1 MEPEDGVPLW
11 RLQKLPAE
19 LGLQLLHKI
28 IDGIC
33 GRTHPLYQDYHSV
46 WDSTE
51 WMHVLE
57 DITNFFK
64 AVVGKNL
71 SDEEISQQ
79 LDQLNSSHQE
89 AIMKCLKSRKD
100 EIKQALLEEI
110 VDISSSQLQD
120 FDWQLKLALSSDK
133 IATLQMPLLNL
144 HLDVKENGE
153 VKPYSVEMSKEELQN
168 LINSLEA
175 ANKLGDY
182 MWSLCQNV
190 HQYTAFFTEKFW
202 PGKKKKS
209 AELTSVL
216 WEKR

>member
-1 MEPEDGVPLW
+1 MLWKME
-11 RLQKLPAE
+11 RR
-19 LGLQLLHKI
+19 LLHKI

-33 GRTHPLYQDYHSV
+33 GRTYPLYQDYHSV

-57 DITNFFK
+57 DITTFFK

-71 SDEEISQQ
+71 SDEEIAQQ
-79 LDQLNSSHQE
+79 LNHLNSSHQE

-100 EIKQALLEEI
+100 EIKQTLLEEI
-110 VDISSSQLQD
+110 VDISSAQLQD

-133 IATLQMPLLNL
+133 IASLQMPLLSL
-144 HLDVKENGE
+144 HLDVKENDE

-175 ANKLGDY
+175 ANK
-182 MWSLCQNV
+182 V
-190 HQYTAFFTEKFW
+190 
-202 PGKKKKS
+202 
-209 AELTSVL
+209 VL
-216 WEKR
+216 QLK

>member
-1 MEPEDGVPLW
+1 MEPEEGTPLW

-33 GRTHPLYQDYHSV
+33 GQNYPLHQDYHSI

-51 WMHVLE
+51 WIHVLE
-57 DITNFFK
+57 DTTTFFK
-64 AVVGKNL
+64 TTVGKNV
-71 SDEEISQQ
+71 SDEEIYQQ
-79 LDQLNSSHQE
+79 LNQLNSCHQE
-89 AIMKCLKSRKD
+89 AIMKCLKSRAD
-100 EIKQALLEEI
+100 EIKQALSGEI
-110 VDISSSQLQD
+110 VAISSAQLQD

-175 ANKLGDY
+175 ANK
-182 MWSLCQNV
+182 V
-190 HQYTAFFTEKFW
+190 
-202 PGKKKKS
+202 
-209 AELTSVL
+209 VL
-216 WEKR
+216 QLK

>member
-1 MEPEDGVPLW
+1 MEPEEGVPLW

-33 GRTHPLYQDYHSV
+33 GRTYPLYQDYHTV

-175 ANKLGDY
+175 ANKVPPEDTPDHRQILDGLTY
-182 MWSLCQNV
+182 EGAPGISL
-190 HQYTAFFTEKFW
+190 HKDLRWGETASGW
-202 PGKKKKS
+202 
-209 AELTSVL
+209 
-216 WEKR
+216 

>member
-1 MEPEDGVPLW
+1 MEPEEGTPLW

-19 LGLQLLHKI
+19 LALPLLHKI
-28 IDGIC
+28 VDGIC
-33 GRTHPLYQDYHSV
+33 GRIYPLYQDYQSV

-57 DITNFFK
+57 DTTKFFK

-79 LDQLNSSHQE
+79 LNELNSFNQE

-100 EIKQALLEEI
+100 EIKQALLGEI
-110 VDISSSQLQD
+110 VDISSAQLQD

-153 VKPYSVEMSKEELQN
+153 VKPYSIEMSKEELQN

-175 ANKLGDY
+175 ANKVILQ
-182 MWSLCQNV
+182 L
-190 HQYTAFFTEKFW
+190 K
-202 PGKKKKS
+202 
-209 AELTSVL
+209 
-216 WEKR
+216 

>member
-175 ANKLGDY
+175 ANK
-182 MWSLCQNV
+182 V
-190 HQYTAFFTEKFW
+190 
-202 PGKKKKS
+202 
-209 AELTSVL
+209 VL
-216 WEKR
+216 QLK

>member
-1 MEPEDGVPLW
+1 MEPEEGVSLW

-33 GRTHPLYQDYHSV
+33 GRTYPLYQDYHSV

-175 ANKLGDY
+175 ANK
-182 MWSLCQNV
+182 V
-190 HQYTAFFTEKFW
+190 
-202 PGKKKKS
+202 
-209 AELTSVL
+209 VL
-216 WEKR
+216 QLK

>member
-1 MEPEDGVPLW
+1 MEPEEGTPLW
-11 RLQKLPAE
+11 RLQKLPGE
-19 LGLQLLHKI
+19 LGPQLLHKI

-33 GRTHPLYQDYHSV
+33 GRAYPLHQDYHSV

-51 WMHVLE
+51 WKNVLE
-57 DITNFFK
+57 DITKFFK

-79 LDQLNSSHQE
+79 LNQLNSFHQQ

-100 EIKQALLEEI
+100 EIKQALLKEI
-110 VDISSSQLQD
+110 VDISSAQLQD

-144 HLDVKENGE
+144 HLDIKENGE

-168 LINSLEA
+168 LISSLEA
-175 ANKLGDY
+175 ANK
-182 MWSLCQNV
+182 V
-190 HQYTAFFTEKFW
+190 
-202 PGKKKKS
+202 
-209 AELTSVL
+209 VL
-216 WEKR
+216 QLK

>member
-1 MEPEDGVPLW
+1 MALPSEGDMYVDTLRIRSNLTYEDLEKTASFW
-11 RLQKLPAE
+11 AT
-19 LGLQLLHKI
+19 QLLHKI

-33 GRTHPLYQDYHSV
+33 GRAYPLYQNYHSV

-51 WMHVLE
+51 WIHVLE
-57 DITNFFK
+57 DITTFFK
-64 AVVGKNL
+64 VIVGKNL

-79 LDQLNSSHQE
+79 LDQLNSFHQE

-100 EIKQALLEEI
+100 DIRQALLGEI
-110 VDISSSQLQD
+110 VDISSAQLQN

-175 ANKLGDY
+175 ANK
-182 MWSLCQNV
+182 V
-190 HQYTAFFTEKFW
+190 
-202 PGKKKKS
+202 
-209 AELTSVL
+209 VL
-216 WEKR
+216 QLK

>member
-1 MEPEDGVPLW
+1 MEPEEGVPLW

-19 LGLQLLHKI
+19 LGLQVRRAPGAAARGRALGRPGLLHKI

-168 LINSLEA
+168 LITSLEA
-175 ANKLGDY
+175 ANKSLGHHGAL
-182 MWSLCQNV
+182 MTGPHAQ
-190 HQYTAFFTEKFW
+190 
-202 PGKKKKS
+202 
-209 AELTSVL
+209 
-216 WEKR
+216 

>member
-1 MEPEDGVPLW
+1 MEPEEGTPLW

-19 LGLQLLHKI
+19 RGLQLLHKI

-33 GRTHPLYQDYHSV
+33 GRTYPLYQDYHSV

-57 DITNFFK
+57 DITTFFK

-79 LDQLNSSHQE
+79 LNQLNSSHQE

-100 EIKQALLEEI
+100 EIKKTLLEEI
-110 VDISSSQLQD
+110 VDISSARLQD
-120 FDWQLKLALSSDK
+120 FDWQIKLALSSDK
-133 IATLQMPLLNL
+133 IASLQMPLLNL
-144 HLDVKENGE
+144 YLDVKENGE
-153 VKPYSVEMSKEELQN
+153 VKPYSVEMSKEELQK

-175 ANKLGDY
+175 ANKALLQRFQSISFSIYWHHSGII
-182 MWSLCQNV
+182 
-190 HQYTAFFTEKFW
+190 
-202 PGKKKKS
+202 
-209 AELTSVL
+209 
-216 WEKR
+216 

>member
-1 MEPEDGVPLW
+1 MEPEEGTPLW

-19 LGLQLLHKI
+19 LGPQLLHKI
-28 IDGIC
+28 IDGFC
-33 GRTHPLYQDYHSV
+33 GRTYPLYKDYQSV

-51 WMHVLE
+51 WTHVLE
-57 DITNFFK
+57 DITEFFK

-71 SDEEISQQ
+71 TDEEISQQ
-79 LDQLNSSHQE
+79 LNQLNSSHQE

-110 VDISSSQLQD
+110 VGISSAQLQD

-175 ANKLGDY
+175 ANK
-182 MWSLCQNV
+182 V
-190 HQYTAFFTEKFW
+190 
-202 PGKKKKS
+202 
-209 AELTSVL
+209 VL
-216 WEKR
+216 QLK

>member
-1 MEPEDGVPLW
+1 MEPEEGTPLW

-19 LGLQLLHKI
+19 LGPQLLHKI
-28 IDGIC
+28 IDGFC
-33 GRTHPLYQDYHSV
+33 GRTYPLYKDYQSV

-51 WMHVLE
+51 WTHVLE
-57 DITNFFK
+57 DITEFFK

-71 SDEEISQQ
+71 TDEEISQQ
-79 LDQLNSSHQE
+79 LNQLNSSHQE

-110 VDISSSQLQD
+110 VGISSAQLQD

-175 ANKLGDY
+175 ANKMVLWGKED
-182 MWSLCQNV
+182 MELFC
-190 HQYTAFFTEKFW
+190 HQIANSFFTYN
-202 PGKKKKS
+202 PR
-209 AELTSVL
+209 TSGPP
-216 WEKR
+216 

>member
-1 MEPEDGVPLW
+1 MEPEEGTPLR

-19 LGLQLLHKI
+19 QAPRLLHKI
-28 IDGIC
+28 VDGIC
-33 GRTHPLYQDYHSV
+33 GRIYPLYQDYQSV

-57 DITNFFK
+57 DITKFFK

-79 LDQLNSSHQE
+79 LNELNSFHQE
-89 AIMKCLKSRKD
+89 AVMKCLKSRKG
-100 EIKQALLEEI
+100 EIKQALLGEI
-110 VDISSSQLQD
+110 VDISSAQLQD

-153 VKPYSVEMSKEELQN
+153 VKPYSIEMSKEELQN

-175 ANKLGDY
+175 ANKVILQ
-182 MWSLCQNV
+182 L
-190 HQYTAFFTEKFW
+190 K
-202 PGKKKKS
+202 
-209 AELTSVL
+209 
-216 WEKR
+216 